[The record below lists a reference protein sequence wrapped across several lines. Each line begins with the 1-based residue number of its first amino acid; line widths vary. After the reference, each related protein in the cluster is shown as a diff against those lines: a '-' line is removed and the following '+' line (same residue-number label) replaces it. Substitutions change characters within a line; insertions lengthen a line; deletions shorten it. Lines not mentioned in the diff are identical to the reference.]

1 MEPLPETLYDRYVED
16 LEQGRPL
23 EGTAQDACRD
33 IEILHAALA
42 SPGHRV
48 LLGETHET
56 LGLRRQ
62 P

>member
-1 MEPLPETLYDRYVED
+1 VD

-48 LLGETHET
+48 LLGEAHET
-56 LGLRRQ
+56 LGLRRK